1 MRMSWI
7 NRHWDQEYITSA
19 ETKIKQTVSL
29 LFRSALEMF
38 SITSL
43 KMLEYHEKVPAQPVQ
58 TSESDAGD
66 PGAEEMPKY
75 TSLVAKYGLDDMDI
89 GESEGNEQTIEQ
101 EYQAYIMAPLS
112 SKTVNILKFWE
123 VGDFVNDISMLLMGR
138 CRLTKCPSPLFS

>member
-1 MRMSWI
+1 MSWI
-7 NRHWDQEYITSA
+7 NRHWDQEYITLA

-29 LFRSALEMF
+29 LFRSALETF

-75 TSLVAKYGLDDMDI
+75 TSLAAKYGLNDMDI
-89 GESEGNEQTIEQ
+89 GESEGNKQTIEQ
-101 EYQAYIMAPLS
+101 EYQAYITALLALKM
-112 SKTVNILKFWE
+112 VNILKFWK
-123 VGDFVNDISMLLMGR
+123 VGNLLMIFQ
-138 CRLTKCPSPLFS
+138 CY